1 MFREGGKISIIL
13 GKGMGWELAKVE
25 RSVGGSVG
33 NLGEEGCKGCGEGQ
47 D

>member
-1 MFREGGKISIIL
+1 MFREGGKISVIL

-33 NLGEEGCKGCGEGQ
+33 NLGEEVCKGRGGGQ